1 MFTGVI
7 EEIGTVRHIAQTAT
21 GMRLEVAASRAI
33 ERLEVHDGVNVSGVR
48 LTVVERD
55 DRGFAS
61 DITVETLS
69 RSTLGSLSRGS
80 HVNLERAL
88 SADRALGG
96 HFVQGHVDATTK
108 LIDWQAEGEGSSL
121 RFGMPKD
128 FARYIVLD
136 GYIALDGVSLTVAK
150 LTKTYFEIAM
160 LPDAAQRTALG
171 SLRPGSS
178 VNVEVDLLA
187 KYVERIVRAK
197 SG

>member
-7 EEIGTVRHIAQTAT
+7 EEIGTVRHIAQVAS
-21 GMRLEVAASRAI
+21 GMRLEVAASHAI
-33 ERLEVHDGVNVSGVR
+33 ERLEVDDGINVSGVR

-61 DITVETLS
+61 DVTVETLS

-88 SADRALGG
+88 SADHALGG
-96 HFVQGHVDATTK
+96 HFVQGHVDATSK
-108 LIDWQAEGEGSSL
+108 LIDWQAEGEGSRL
-121 RFGMPKD
+121 RFGIPKD
-128 FARYIVLD
+128 FARYIALG
-136 GYIALDGVSLTVAK
+136 GYIALDGVSLAVTK

-160 LPDAAQRTALG
+160 LPDAAQRTTLG
-171 SLRPGSS
+171 SLRPGGS

>member
-1 MFTGVI
+1 MFTGVV
-7 EEIGTVRHIAQTAT
+7 EEIGTVRHVAQNTSGT
-21 GMRLEVAASRAI
+21 RLEVAASHAI
-33 ERLEVHDGVNVSGVR
+33 ERLEVDHSVNVSGVR

-61 DITVETLS
+61 DVALETLS

-80 HVNLERAL
+80 HVNLERA
-88 SADRALGG
+88 ATPDRALGG

-108 LIDWQAEGEGSSL
+108 LIDWQAEGEGSRL

-128 FARYIVLD
+128 LARYIALH
-136 GYIALDGVSLTVAK
+136 GFITLDGVSLIVAK
-150 LTKTYFEIAM
+150 LTKTSFEIAM
-160 LPDAAQRTALG
+160 LPHAAQRTTLG

-187 KYVERIVRAK
+187 KYVERVVRAR

>member
-1 MFTGVI
+1 MFTGIV
-7 EEIGTVRHIAQTAT
+7 EEIGTVRHIAQTAS
-21 GMRLEVAASRAI
+21 GMRLEVAASHATL
-33 ERLEVHDGVNVSGVR
+33 RLEADDSVNVSGVC

-61 DITVETLS
+61 DVVFEMLS

-80 HVNLERAL
+80 HVNLERAA
-88 SADRALGG
+88 SPDRALGG
-96 HFVQGHVDATTK
+96 HFVRGHVDVTTK
-108 LIDWQAEGEGSSL
+108 LIDWQAEGEGSRL

-128 FARYIVLD
+128 LARYIAMD

-150 LTKTYFEIAM
+150 VTKTYFEVAV
-160 LPDAAQRTALG
+160 PGHAAQRTTLG
-171 SLRPGSS
+171 SLRPGGS

-187 KYVERIVRAK
+187 RYVERIVRAR

>member
-1 MFTGVI
+1 MFTGVV
-7 EEIGTVRHIAQTAT
+7 EEIGTVRHIAQNAS
-21 GMRLEVAASRAI
+21 GMRLEVAASHAV
-33 ERLEVHDGVNVSGVR
+33 ERLEVDDSVSVSGVR
-48 LTVVERD
+48 LTVAERD

-61 DITVETLS
+61 DVAFETLS

-80 HVNLERAL
+80 HVNLERA
-88 SADRALGG
+88 ATPDRALGG
-96 HFVQGHVDATTK
+96 HFLQGHVDATTK
-108 LIDWQAEGEGSSL
+108 LIDWQAEGEGSRL

-128 FARYIVLD
+128 LARYIALH
-136 GYIALDGVSLTVAK
+136 GFISLDGVSLTIAK

-160 LPDAAQRTALG
+160 LPQAAQRTTLG

-187 KYVERIVRAK
+187 RYVERIVRAR